1 VDWLSRHRFSRLSAI
16 LAIYVTM
23 FLAVYILIVYG
34 LPVLLKEME
43 VFVDAVPELVRK
55 VQDLLMQSN
64 RLYQRLPIPESIR
77 QVVDE
82 TLISLQMSL
91 TEGVRQMINGLW
103 TFIIGLLHLALA
115 PLLAFYFLKDAAH
128 IRARLRSVV
137 PEGWRADV
145 LHLWSEVD
153 RVLTKFIRGHVLVAL
168 LVGILTTTGFL
179 VLGVEFAVLLGIIAG
194 IADLIPYFGPVI
206 GAVPAVAL
214 SALQSWQLAIYVI
227 ILVLVI
233 QQLESSIISPKILGD
248 SVGLHPVVVIFVLMA
263 GGKLF
268 GVLGMLFA
276 VPGAAIL
283 RIIANYLYRKVVR

>member
-1 VDWLSRHRFSRLSAI
+1 MDWLSRHRFSRLSAI